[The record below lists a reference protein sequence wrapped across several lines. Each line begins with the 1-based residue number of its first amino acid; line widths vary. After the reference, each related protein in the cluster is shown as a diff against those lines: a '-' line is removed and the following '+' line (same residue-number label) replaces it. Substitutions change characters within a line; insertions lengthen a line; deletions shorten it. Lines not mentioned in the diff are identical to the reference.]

1 MPAPTDKIDQTEEEL
16 NRCIHDLFL
25 YNEYAEWRKSLSAL
39 SVGKWHS
46 LMKSLATSNAPSIA
60 LLAFGDE
67 ICSNL
72 MFSHIKAPDYAQSQ
86 MHMVQFTVSGSM
98 WQCVVWHCPERN

>member
-60 LLAFGDE
+60 LLVYRLK
-67 ICSNL
+67 IN
-72 MFSHIKAPDYAQSQ
+72 FSHA
-86 MHMVQFTVSGSM
+86 
-98 WQCVVWHCPERN
+98 CVLIATRA